1 MATSKT
7 YRSGGRRRAAW
18 LTLWALTAPLFWGC
32 GGSDVVGVGDPDP
45 AVEPFVGD
53 WEASEFVVTNLANP
67 DQSVDV
73 TEGGSFTLNVQPSGQ
88 YTAILDFPDSP
99 TPGVE
104 LGQLSVV
111 GNSVRLS
118 PISGDP
124 ITSAYTFEGADRLI
138 LDGPTAFDWNRD
150 GELEASTAH
159 IVLERN

>member
-1 MATSKT
+1 VA
-7 YRSGGRRRAAW
+7 GI
-18 LTLWALTAPLFWGC
+18 
-32 GGSDVVGVGDPDP
+32 GDPDP

-53 WEASEFVVTNLANP
+53 WEASEFVVTNLADP
-67 DQSVDV
+67 DQTVDV
-73 TEGGSFTLNVQPSGQ
+73 TDGGSFTLNVQPSGQ

-104 LGQLSVV
+104 QGRLTVV

-118 PISGDP
+118 PLVGDP
-124 ITSAYTFEGADRLI
+124 ITSAYAFEGSDRLV

-150 GELEASTAH
+150 GELDASTAH